1 MNSILRSTSIV
12 ALSAA
17 LATASPGCLWKHK
30 GKKNG
35 SQTQPVS
42 SAGSSV
48 NVSGEGD
55 DSFDKGINR
64 PPTPKT
70 LYSLAQILESQGK
83 DNQAEPILRRIIVD
97 EPRFMPAY
105 CDLAELQMRQRR
117 IEDAYRTLSAGL
129 KISRDEP
136 ILLNNRGMCQV
147 LLKDYEG
154 ALANFT
160 RASSL
165 RPDDARYRSNLAMTL
180 GMLGRYDES
189 YSLYTLVMP
198 AQDARHN
205 VALLAES
212 AGDSDRA
219 EEIRHGKHAAVPA
232 KAPMPVAVSAPSA
245 PAPSAPAVAA
255 APATAPVIVKVEK
268 IEEQPTTAPAIA
280 KAEEIEKIEK
290 IEEQATTAPAIA
302 KAEKIVEQPTS
313 APAMAKVD
321 AQPATQPA
329 IAQVIVAVEQPTTA
343 PAIAEVEEVAKE
355 PTTAPAI
362 ENIAEQ
368 PATQPAVIA
377 ADVIADETAEGQE
390 QSAAA
395 VTPPGAAQSPSEE
408 NEDPS

>member
-12 ALSAA
+12 SLSAV

-30 GKKNG
+30 GKKDG
-35 SQTQPVS
+35 SQTRPVS

-55 DSFDKGINR
+55 DSFEKGINR

-83 DNQAEPILRRIIVD
+83 DDQAEPILRRIVAD

-154 ALANFT
+154 AYANFT
-160 RASSL
+160 RASAL

-180 GMLGRYDES
+180 AMLGRYDES
-189 YSLYTLVMP
+189 YSLYTLVMSP
-198 AQDARHN
+198 QDARHN
-205 VALLAES
+205 VALLAE
-212 AGDSDRA
+212 AVGDTDRA

-232 KAPMPVAVSAPSA
+232 KAPTPVAVSAP
-245 PAPSAPAVAA
+245 PAPTPAIAA
-255 APATAPVIVKVEK
+255 APTTVPAIVKVEK
-268 IEEQPTTAPAIA
+268 IEEHPTTAPPIPKIEKVAEQPTTAPVIA
-280 KAEEIEKIEK
+280 KA
-290 IEEQATTAPAIA
+290 
-302 KAEKIVEQPTS
+302 
-313 APAMAKVD
+313 D
-321 AQPATQPA
+321 AQSATQPA
-329 IAQVIVAVEQPTTA
+329 TAQIVAIEQPTTVPAIAEVEKVAEQPTTA
-343 PAIAEVEEVAKE
+343 PAI
-355 PTTAPAI
+355 
-362 ENIAEQ
+362 ENVAEQ
-368 PATQPAVIA
+368 PATQPAAIA
-377 ADVIADETAEGQE
+377 ADVIAADESAEGQE
-390 QSAAA
+390 QSTAAA
-395 VTPPGAAQSPSEE
+395 AAPAAAQSPSEE

>member
-12 ALSAA
+12 GLSAM

-30 GKKNG
+30 DKKDG
-35 SQTQPVS
+35 SQTRPVL
-42 SAGSSV
+42 SAGSNV

-55 DSFDKGINR
+55 DSFEKGVNR

-83 DNQAEPILRRIIVD
+83 DDQAEPILRRIIAD

-154 ALANFT
+154 AYANFT
-160 RASSL
+160 RASAL

-180 GMLGRYDES
+180 AMLGRYDES
-189 YSLYTLVMP
+189 YSLYTLVMSP
-198 AQDARHN
+198 QDARHN

-212 AGDSDRA
+212 CGDTDRA

-232 KAPMPVAVSAPSA
+232 KAPAPVAVSIA
-245 PAPSAPAVAA
+245 PAPAPAVAA
-255 APATAPVIVKVEK
+255 APTTAPAIVKVEK
-268 IEEQPTTAPAIA
+268 IAEQPTIAPAIAKVEKIAEQPTTAPAIAKVEEIEEQPTTAPAIA
-280 KAEEIEKIEK
+280 EVNAE
-290 IEEQATTAPAIA
+290 
-302 KAEKIVEQPTS
+302 
-313 APAMAKVD
+313 
-321 AQPATQPA
+321 PATQPA
-329 IAQVIVAVEQPTTA
+329 IAQVVAIEQPTTA
-343 PAIAEVEEVAKE
+343 PAIAEVEKVAEE
-355 PTTAPAI
+355 PTAAPAI
-362 ENIAEQ
+362 ENVAEQ

-377 ADVIADETAEGQE
+377 ADVIAEDETAEGQE
-390 QSAAA
+390 QSATA
-395 VTPPGAAQSPSEE
+395 VAPAAAQSPSEE
-408 NEDPS
+408 SKDPS